1 MKETKTIIVEA
12 EEIFADE
19 EIKTRI
25 KKLNLF
31 QRKLFYRKIEDFKD
45 LERQVGALLNNDIH
59 GIPALIHRALS
70 AGFVCG
76 TANRKSDGDVVEL
89 LSDVFLMA
97 YDAMNAVLADQ
108 NERDNSTIH

>member
-1 MKETKTIIVEA
+1 MKESKRIIVEA
-12 EEIFADE
+12 EGILDDE

-25 KKLNLF
+25 NKLDLF
-31 QRKLFYRKIEDFKD
+31 QRKLFYRKLADFKD
-45 LERQVGALLNNDIH
+45 LERQVGAHFNNEID
-59 GIPALIHRALS
+59 GIPSLIHKALS

-97 YDAMNAVLADQ
+97 YDAMNAVLADRK
-108 NERDNSTIH
+108 ERENATFH